1 MKKWEVSAPVSR
13 ATEVCKTQAGW
24 TFYSQCAALPSGKIL
39 QTPLMTP
46 KPLMAGPVAAAPSLT
61 QSYTSAARCSLLYCD
76 IQQYIVEVRGN

>member
-1 MKKWEVSAPVSR
+1 MCSVEVVFGGGGGGECDMDSVEGKKMKKWEASAPVSR

-46 KPLMAGPVAAAPSLT
+46 KALMAGPAVAAPSLT
-61 QSYTSAARCSLLYCD
+61 
-76 IQQYIVEVRGN
+76 